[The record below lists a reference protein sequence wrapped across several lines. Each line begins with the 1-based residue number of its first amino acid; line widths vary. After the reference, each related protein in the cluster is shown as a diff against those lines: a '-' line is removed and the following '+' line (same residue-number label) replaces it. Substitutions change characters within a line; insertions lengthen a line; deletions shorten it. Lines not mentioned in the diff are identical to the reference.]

1 MTPAGVSF
9 AGQGVLVTDAASGM
23 GLETAR
29 APAPVRDSNS
39 DER

>member
-1 MTPAGVSF
+1 MTSACVPF
-9 AGQGVLVTDAASGM
+9 AGQGVLVTGAGSGM

-29 APAPVRDSNS
+29 APAPVRDSNL